1 MVIQK
6 RTTGKEMKK
15 SMLKYKN
22 KEVNPKYYGTIKVE
36 GTATEPEELTEE
48 EFKEGKQGIVWMD
61 NKTGNLIFK
70 NK

>member
-1 MVIQK
+1 
-6 RTTGKEMKK
+6 
-15 SMLKYKN
+15 MLKYKN